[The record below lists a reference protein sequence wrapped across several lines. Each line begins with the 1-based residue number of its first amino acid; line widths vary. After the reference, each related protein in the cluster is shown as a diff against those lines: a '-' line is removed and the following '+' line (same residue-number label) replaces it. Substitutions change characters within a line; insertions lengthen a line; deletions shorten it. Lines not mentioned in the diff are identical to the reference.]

1 MLRRQCHLELGSEIA
16 GAGVLVEGAA
26 LDVVLIASVPLTT
39 EIWPLERGTVLK
51 LQSGRV
57 VAQQVV

>member
-1 MLRRQCHLELGSEIA
+1 M
-16 GAGVLVEGAA
+16 LVEGAA